1 MRKVRKRAK
10 KPKKKHIC
18 KRRAVEKCVRLETCP
33 IGDAGFAIL
42 ERMFD
47 SYAHCKQMF
56 LDRLSGIGSVLD
68 VQNFISLRNRIRTE
82 QNRISDHGKETG
94 NKTYCETYGFQ
105 GRFWVQALK
114 DASSTVKSMWKN
126 VGAECRAKL
135 RDNDAHR
142 DIEDNSDTDDG
153 DKDKDDEKKASINRV
168 VYIGDSRTEGL
179 RDVNSD
185 SKNTFIC
192 LSSMGYDWMM
202 STAFPQAESYASSGT
217 AFVILMG
224 VNDLYHQNSY
234 ISAINQKATEWKK
247 KGAVVYFASVGPVQ
261 NDPYTSN
268 SEIESFNRALKNGLS
283 SDVGY
288 IDLYGELNKSGY
300 QTVDGTHYTNAVSKN
315 ILSFIGKQVAL
326 GGSGN
331 SDPYATDGNKVWW
344 CRNNKEM
351 ALLEYKVSDWTKFSG
366 LDVSLRA
373 DTKIEAKL
381 SDEIKKYEEE
391 LEAAAKEY
399 GFEAY
404 VELFKALAEQRHYD
418 GKKDDIFDMSG
429 TSLNPNPDKTLSRA
443 DSIELAAELFSACI
457 TATTKIDKS
466 AIPPAPSDVDG
477 LRVILQAFEF
487 ESDGFVDY
495 CKGEYSEDK
504 ALEYAKTKSG
514 NKERTDANEI
524 QQKGKW
530 DFKDQ
535 KYPPKVLQFYHVL
548 GSSGGIGTYPA
559 NGMKIPHYLQTDYA
573 NVPYGSSNIAACGC
587 GPTSFAMVAS
597 YLTGTTITPADA
609 VAWCGNSYYVWGAGT
624 SWSYFEA
631 AAKHFGCGA
640 VRESYDANEVLKALS
655 EGHPVISSQSAGLF
669 TRGGHFIVLRGVE
682 NGNKVLVNDPND
694 SEAKNYINRSFDMA
708 SEVDITSDA
717 YFIFESTGPSTK

>member
-1 MRKVRKRAK
+1 M
-10 KPKKKHIC
+10 KKKH
-18 KRRAVEKCVRLETCP
+18 VL
-33 IGDAGFAIL
+33 IL
-42 ERMFD
+42 FTVL
-47 SYAHCKQMF
+47 A
-56 LDRLSGIGSVLD
+56 LSVTSVMKLIP
-68 VQNFISLRNRIRTE
+68 VSKVAASSIL
-82 QNRISDHGKETG
+82 GG
-94 NKTYCETYGFQ
+94 NKNESILDKLTPTPEPGKSDKNEKNDSNVL
-105 GRFWVQALK
+105 GEKNSL
-114 DASSTVKSMWKN
+114 STNMTDSLTDLMN
-126 VGAECRAKL
+126 NLLSRVGDEEYSLLTKVL
-135 RDNDAHR
+135 SQTDD
-142 DIEDNSDTDDG
+142 DLIEDDSDTDDG

-192 LSSMGYDWMM
+192 LSSMGYDWML

-234 ISAINQKATEWKK
+234 ISAINQKAAEWKK

-300 QTVDGTHYTNAVSKN
+300 QTVDGTHYTNTVSKN

-655 EGHPVISSQSAGLF
+655 EGHPVISSQHAGLF

>member
-1 MRKVRKRAK
+1 M
-10 KPKKKHIC
+10 KKKH
-18 KRRAVEKCVRLETCP
+18 VL
-33 IGDAGFAIL
+33 IL
-42 ERMFD
+42 FTVL
-47 SYAHCKQMF
+47 A
-56 LDRLSGIGSVLD
+56 LSVTSVMKL
-68 VQNFISLRNRIRTE
+68 VPVSKVAASSIL
-82 QNRISDHGKETG
+82 GG
-94 NKTYCETYGFQ
+94 NKNESILDKLTPTPEPGKSDKNE
-105 GRFWVQALK
+105 K
-114 DASSTVKSMWKN
+114 DDSNILGEKDSLSTNMTDSLTDLMN
-126 VGAECRAKL
+126 NLLSRVGDEEYSLLTKVL
-135 RDNDAHR
+135 SQTDD
-142 DIEDNSDTDDG
+142 DLIEDDSDTDDG

-192 LSSMGYDWMM
+192 LSSMGYDWML

-300 QTVDGTHYTNAVSKN
+300 QTVDGTHYTNTVSKN

-418 GKKDDIFDMSG
+418 GKKDDIFNMSG

-655 EGHPVISSQSAGLF
+655 EGHPVISSQHAGLF

>member
-1 MRKVRKRAK
+1 M
-10 KPKKKHIC
+10 KKKH
-18 KRRAVEKCVRLETCP
+18 VL
-33 IGDAGFAIL
+33 IL
-42 ERMFD
+42 FTVL
-47 SYAHCKQMF
+47 A
-56 LDRLSGIGSVLD
+56 LSVTSVMKLIP
-68 VQNFISLRNRIRTE
+68 VSKVAASSIL
-82 QNRISDHGKETG
+82 GG
-94 NKTYCETYGFQ
+94 NKNESILDKLTPTPEPGKSDKNE
-105 GRFWVQALK
+105 K
-114 DASSTVKSMWKN
+114 DDSNVLGEKDSLSTNMTDSLTDLMN
-126 VGAECRAKL
+126 NLLSRVGDEEYSLLTKVL
-135 RDNDAHR
+135 SQTDD
-142 DIEDNSDTDDG
+142 DLIEDNSDTDDG

-192 LSSMGYDWMM
+192 LSSMGYDWML

-300 QTVDGTHYTNAVSKN
+300 QTVDGTHYTNTVSKN

-418 GKKDDIFDMSG
+418 GKKDDIFNMSG

-655 EGHPVISSQSAGLF
+655 EGHPVISSQHAGLF

>member
-1 MRKVRKRAK
+1 M
-10 KPKKKHIC
+10 KKKH
-18 KRRAVEKCVRLETCP
+18 VL
-33 IGDAGFAIL
+33 IL
-42 ERMFD
+42 FTVL
-47 SYAHCKQMF
+47 A
-56 LDRLSGIGSVLD
+56 LSVTSVMKLIP
-68 VQNFISLRNRIRTE
+68 VSKVAASSIL
-82 QNRISDHGKETG
+82 GG
-94 NKTYCETYGFQ
+94 NKNESILDKLTPTPEPGKSDKNE
-105 GRFWVQALK
+105 K
-114 DASSTVKSMWKN
+114 DDSNVLGEKDSLSTNMTDSLTDLMN
-126 VGAECRAKL
+126 NLLSRVGDEEYSLLTKVL
-135 RDNDAHR
+135 SQTDD
-142 DIEDNSDTDDG
+142 DLIEDDSDTDDG

-234 ISAINQKATEWKK
+234 ISAINQKAAEWKK

-315 ILSFIGKQVAL
+315 IISFIGQQVAL

-366 LDVSLRA
+366 LDVNLRA

-418 GKKDDIFDMSG
+418 GKKDDIFNMSG

-655 EGHPVISSQSAGLF
+655 EGHPVISSQHAGLF

>member
-1 MRKVRKRAK
+1 M
-10 KPKKKHIC
+10 KKKH
-18 KRRAVEKCVRLETCP
+18 VL
-33 IGDAGFAIL
+33 IL
-42 ERMFD
+42 FTVL
-47 SYAHCKQMF
+47 A
-56 LDRLSGIGSVLD
+56 LSVTSVMKLIP
-68 VQNFISLRNRIRTE
+68 VS
-82 QNRISDHGKETG
+82 K
-94 NKTYCETYGFQ
+94 
-105 GRFWVQALK
+105 VA
-114 DASSTVKSMWKN
+114 ASSTLGGNKNESILDKLTPTPEPGKSDKN
-126 VGAECRAKL
+126 EKNDSNVLGEKDSLSTNMTDSLTDLMNNLLSRVGDEEYSLLTKVL
-135 RDNDAHR
+135 SQTDD
-142 DIEDNSDTDDG
+142 DLIEDDSDTDDG

-192 LSSMGYDWMM
+192 LSSMGYDWML

-234 ISAINQKATEWKK
+234 ISAINQKAAEWKK

-418 GKKDDIFDMSG
+418 GKKDDIFNMSG

-655 EGHPVISSQSAGLF
+655 EGHPVISSQHAGLF

-694 SEAKNYINRSFDMA
+694 SEAKNYIDRSFDMA

>member
-1 MRKVRKRAK
+1 M
-10 KPKKKHIC
+10 KKKH
-18 KRRAVEKCVRLETCP
+18 VL
-33 IGDAGFAIL
+33 IL
-42 ERMFD
+42 FTVL
-47 SYAHCKQMF
+47 A
-56 LDRLSGIGSVLD
+56 LSVTSVMKL
-68 VQNFISLRNRIRTE
+68 VPVSKVAASSIL
-82 QNRISDHGKETG
+82 GG
-94 NKTYCETYGFQ
+94 NKNESILDKLTPTPEPGKSDKNE
-105 GRFWVQALK
+105 K
-114 DASSTVKSMWKN
+114 DDSNVLGEKDSLSTNMTDSLTDLMN
-126 VGAECRAKL
+126 NLLSRVGDEEYSLLTKVL
-135 RDNDAHR
+135 SQTDD
-142 DIEDNSDTDDG
+142 DLIEDDSDTDDG
-153 DKDKDDEKKASINRV
+153 DKDDEKKASINRV

-192 LSSMGYDWMM
+192 LSSMGYDWML

-234 ISAINQKATEWKK
+234 ISAINQKAAEWKK

-315 ILSFIGKQVAL
+315 ILSFIGQQVAL

-418 GKKDDIFDMSG
+418 GKKDDIFNMSK
-429 TSLNPNPDKTLSRA
+429 TSLNPDSKKTLSRA
-443 DSIELAAELFSACI
+443 DSIKIAAELFADCI
-457 TATTKIDKS
+457 DAYSKMGEPHMPPQPTDTEALKS
-466 AIPPAPSDVDG
+466 
-477 LRVILQAFEF
+477 ILQAFEF

-495 CKGEYSEDK
+495 CKGKYTLEK
-504 ALEYAKTKSG
+504 AEEYAKKKSG
-514 NKERTDANEI
+514 NTKRTDEAEI
-524 QQKGKW
+524 QQKGPW

-535 KYPPKVLQFYHVL
+535 KYPDKVLQFYFVQVSQTGGGESFGFSL
-548 GSSGGIGTYPA
+548 PSEALSDKEFMNMYNEISKYVQGNYPYVFGGSSPETSFDCSGFVCWVINHCGNGWNVDRTSANGLLSYCAEVKKEDAKPGDLIFFQGTYNEPGA
-559 NGMKIPHYLQTDYA
+559 SHVGIVVGNNH
-573 NVPYGSSNIAACGC
+573 
-587 GPTSFAMVAS
+587 FA
-597 YLTGTTITPADA
+597 
-609 VAWCGNSYYVWGAGT
+609 
-624 SWSYFEA
+624 
-631 AAKHFGCGA
+631 HFGNPGKISDYTG
-640 VRESYDANEVLKALS
+640 SYWVEHFLAIGRLNQK
-655 EGHPVISSQSAGLF
+655 SA
-669 TRGGHFIVLRGVE
+669 T
-682 NGNKVLVNDPND
+682 
-694 SEAKNYINRSFDMA
+694 SAKK
-708 SEVDITSDA
+708 SD
-717 YFIFESTGPSTK
+717 

>member
-1 MRKVRKRAK
+1 M
-10 KPKKKHIC
+10 KKKHVLILFTVLALSVTSVM
-18 KRRAVEKCVRLETCP
+18 KLIPVSKVAASSI
-33 IGDAGFAIL
+33 IG
-42 ERMFD
+42 
-47 SYAHCKQMF
+47 
-56 LDRLSGIGSVLD
+56 
-68 VQNFISLRNRIRTE
+68 
-82 QNRISDHGKETG
+82 G
-94 NKTYCETYGFQ
+94 NKNESILDKLTPTPEPGKSDKNEKNDSNVL
-105 GRFWVQALK
+105 GEK
-114 DASSTVKSMWKN
+114 DSLSTNMTDSLTDLMN
-126 VGAECRAKL
+126 NLLSRVGDEEYSLLTKVL
-135 RDNDAHR
+135 SQTDD
-142 DIEDNSDTDDG
+142 DLIEDDSDTDDG

-192 LSSMGYDWMM
+192 LSSMGYDWML

-234 ISAINQKATEWKK
+234 ISAINQKAAEWKK

-418 GKKDDIFDMSG
+418 GKKDDIFNMSG

-655 EGHPVISSQSAGLF
+655 EGHPVISSQHAGLF

>member
-1 MRKVRKRAK
+1 M
-10 KPKKKHIC
+10 KKKH
-18 KRRAVEKCVRLETCP
+18 VL
-33 IGDAGFAIL
+33 IL
-42 ERMFD
+42 FTVL
-47 SYAHCKQMF
+47 A
-56 LDRLSGIGSVLD
+56 LSVTSVMKLIP
-68 VQNFISLRNRIRTE
+68 VSKVAASSIL
-82 QNRISDHGKETG
+82 GG
-94 NKTYCETYGFQ
+94 NKNESILDKLTPTPEPGKSDKNEKNDSNVL
-105 GRFWVQALK
+105 GEK
-114 DASSTVKSMWKN
+114 DSLSTNMTDSLTDLMN
-126 VGAECRAKL
+126 NLLSRVGDEEYSLLTKVL
-135 RDNDAHR
+135 SQTDD
-142 DIEDNSDTDDG
+142 DLIEDDSDTDDG

-192 LSSMGYDWMM
+192 LSSMGYDWML

-234 ISAINQKATEWKK
+234 ISAINQKAAEWKK

-288 IDLYGELNKSGY
+288 IDLYEELNKSGY

-655 EGHPVISSQSAGLF
+655 EGHPVISSQHAGLF

>member
-1 MRKVRKRAK
+1 M
-10 KPKKKHIC
+10 KKKH
-18 KRRAVEKCVRLETCP
+18 VL
-33 IGDAGFAIL
+33 IL
-42 ERMFD
+42 FTVL
-47 SYAHCKQMF
+47 A
-56 LDRLSGIGSVLD
+56 LSVTSVMKL
-68 VQNFISLRNRIRTE
+68 VPVS
-82 QNRISDHGKETG
+82 K
-94 NKTYCETYGFQ
+94 
-105 GRFWVQALK
+105 VA
-114 DASSTVKSMWKN
+114 ASSILGGNNESILDKLTPTPEPGKSDKN
-126 VGAECRAKL
+126 EKDDSNVLGEKDSLSTNMTDSLTDLMNNLLSRVGDEEYSLLTKVL
-135 RDNDAHR
+135 SQTDD
-142 DIEDNSDTDDG
+142 DLIEDDSDTDDG
-153 DKDKDDEKKASINRV
+153 DKDKEEKASISRV

-234 ISAINQKATEWKK
+234 ISAINQKAAEWKK

-315 ILSFIGKQVAL
+315 IISFIGQQVAL

-366 LDVSLRA
+366 LDVNLRA

-418 GKKDDIFDMSG
+418 GKKGDIFNMSK
-429 TSLNPNPDKTLSRA
+429 TSLNPDPKKTLSRA

-655 EGHPVISSQSAGLF
+655 EGHPVISSQHAGLF

>member
-1 MRKVRKRAK
+1 M
-10 KPKKKHIC
+10 KKKH
-18 KRRAVEKCVRLETCP
+18 VL
-33 IGDAGFAIL
+33 IL
-42 ERMFD
+42 FTVL
-47 SYAHCKQMF
+47 A
-56 LDRLSGIGSVLD
+56 LSVTSVMKLIP
-68 VQNFISLRNRIRTE
+68 VSKVAASSIL
-82 QNRISDHGKETG
+82 GG
-94 NKTYCETYGFQ
+94 NKNESILDKLTPTPEPGKSDKNE
-105 GRFWVQALK
+105 K
-114 DASSTVKSMWKN
+114 DDSNVLGEKDSLSTNMTDSLTDLMN
-126 VGAECRAKL
+126 NLLSRVGDEEYSLLTKVL
-135 RDNDAHR
+135 SQTDD
-142 DIEDNSDTDDG
+142 DLIEDDSDTDDG

-192 LSSMGYDWMM
+192 LSSMGYDWML

-300 QTVDGTHYTNAVSKN
+300 QTVDGTHYTNTVSKN

-418 GKKDDIFDMSG
+418 GKKDDIFNMSG

-559 NGMKIPHYLQTDYA
+559 NGMKIPRYLQTDYA

-655 EGHPVISSQSAGLF
+655 EGHPVISSQHAGLF

>member
-1 MRKVRKRAK
+1 M
-10 KPKKKHIC
+10 KKKH
-18 KRRAVEKCVRLETCP
+18 VL
-33 IGDAGFAIL
+33 IL
-42 ERMFD
+42 FTVL
-47 SYAHCKQMF
+47 A
-56 LDRLSGIGSVLD
+56 LSVTSVMKL
-68 VQNFISLRNRIRTE
+68 VPVS
-82 QNRISDHGKETG
+82 K
-94 NKTYCETYGFQ
+94 
-105 GRFWVQALK
+105 VA
-114 DASSTVKSMWKN
+114 ASSILGGNNESILDKLTPTPEPGKSDKN
-126 VGAECRAKL
+126 EKDDSNVLGEKDSLSTNMTDSLTDLMNNLLSRVGDEEYSLLTKVL
-135 RDNDAHR
+135 SQTDD
-142 DIEDNSDTDDG
+142 DLIEDDSDTDDG
-153 DKDKDDEKKASINRV
+153 DKDKEEKASISRV

-300 QTVDGTHYTNAVSKN
+300 QTVDGTHYTNTVSKN

-418 GKKDDIFDMSG
+418 GKKDDIFNMSG

-597 YLTGTTITPADA
+597 YLKGTTITPADA

-655 EGHPVISSQSAGLF
+655 EGHPVISSQHAGLF

>member
-1 MRKVRKRAK
+1 M
-10 KPKKKHIC
+10 KKKH
-18 KRRAVEKCVRLETCP
+18 VL
-33 IGDAGFAIL
+33 IL
-42 ERMFD
+42 FTVL
-47 SYAHCKQMF
+47 A
-56 LDRLSGIGSVLD
+56 LSVTSVMKLIP
-68 VQNFISLRNRIRTE
+68 VSKVAASSIL
-82 QNRISDHGKETG
+82 GG
-94 NKTYCETYGFQ
+94 NKNESILDKLTPTPEPGKSDKNE
-105 GRFWVQALK
+105 K
-114 DASSTVKSMWKN
+114 DDSNVLGEKDSLSTNMTDSLTDLMN
-126 VGAECRAKL
+126 NLLSRVGDEEYSLLTKVL
-135 RDNDAHR
+135 SQTDD
-142 DIEDNSDTDDG
+142 DLIEDDSDTDDG

-192 LSSMGYDWMM
+192 LSSMGYDWML

-234 ISAINQKATEWKK
+234 ISAINQKAAEWKK

-315 ILSFIGKQVAL
+315 ILSFIGQQVAL

-418 GKKDDIFDMSG
+418 GKKDDIFNMSK
-429 TSLNPNPDKTLSRA
+429 TSLNPDPKKTLSRA
-443 DSIELAAELFSACI
+443 DSIKIAAELFADCI
-457 TATTKIDKS
+457 DAYSKMGEPYMPPQPTDTEALKS
-466 AIPPAPSDVDG
+466 
-477 LRVILQAFEF
+477 ILQAFEF

-495 CKGEYSEDK
+495 CKGKYTLEK
-504 ALEYAKTKSG
+504 AKEYAKKKSG
-514 NKERTDANEI
+514 NTKRTDESEI
-524 QQKGKW
+524 QQKGPW

-535 KYPPKVLQFYHVL
+535 KYPDKVLQFYFVQVSQTGGGGSFGFSL
-548 GSSGGIGTYPA
+548 PSEALSDKEFMNMYNEISKYVQGNYPYVFGGSSPETSFDCSGFVCWVINHCGNGWNVDRTTANGLLSYCAEVKKEDAKPGDLIFFQGTYAEPGA
-559 NGMKIPHYLQTDYA
+559 SHVGIVVGNNH
-573 NVPYGSSNIAACGC
+573 
-587 GPTSFAMVAS
+587 FA
-597 YLTGTTITPADA
+597 
-609 VAWCGNSYYVWGAGT
+609 
-624 SWSYFEA
+624 
-631 AAKHFGCGA
+631 HFGNPGKISDYT
-640 VRESYDANEVLKALS
+640 ESYWVEHFLAIGRLNMKSATS
-655 EGHPVISSQSAGLF
+655 AKSS
-669 TRGGHFIVLRGVE
+669 
-682 NGNKVLVNDPND
+682 D
-694 SEAKNYINRSFDMA
+694 
-708 SEVDITSDA
+708 
-717 YFIFESTGPSTK
+717 

>member
-1 MRKVRKRAK
+1 M
-10 KPKKKHIC
+10 KKKH
-18 KRRAVEKCVRLETCP
+18 VL
-33 IGDAGFAIL
+33 IL
-42 ERMFD
+42 FTVL
-47 SYAHCKQMF
+47 A
-56 LDRLSGIGSVLD
+56 LSVTSVMKLIP
-68 VQNFISLRNRIRTE
+68 VSKVAASSIL
-82 QNRISDHGKETG
+82 GG
-94 NKTYCETYGFQ
+94 NKNESILDKLTPTPEPGKSDKNE
-105 GRFWVQALK
+105 K
-114 DASSTVKSMWKN
+114 DDSNVLGEKDSLSTNMTDSLTDLMN
-126 VGAECRAKL
+126 NLLSRVGDEEYSLLTKVL
-135 RDNDAHR
+135 SQTDD
-142 DIEDNSDTDDG
+142 DLIEDDSDTDEG
-153 DKDKDDEKKASINRV
+153 DKDDEKKASINRV

-192 LSSMGYDWMM
+192 LSSMGYDWML

-234 ISAINQKATEWKK
+234 ISAINQKAAEWKK

-300 QTVDGTHYTNAVSKN
+300 QTVDGTHYTNTVSKN

-418 GKKDDIFDMSG
+418 GKKDDIFNMSK
-429 TSLNPNPDKTLSRA
+429 TSLNPDPKKTLSRA
-443 DSIELAAELFSACI
+443 DSIKIAAELFSDCI
-457 TATTKIDKS
+457 DAYSKMGEPYMPPQPTDTEALKS
-466 AIPPAPSDVDG
+466 
-477 LRVILQAFEF
+477 ILQAFEF

-495 CKGEYSEDK
+495 CKGKYTLEK
-504 ALEYAKTKSG
+504 AKEYAKKKSG
-514 NKERTDANEI
+514 NTKRTDEAEI
-524 QQKGKW
+524 QQKGPW

-535 KYPPKVLQFYHVL
+535 KYPDKVLQFYFVQV
-548 GSSGGIGTYPA
+548 S
-559 NGMKIPHYLQTDYA
+559 
-573 NVPYGSSNIAACGC
+573 
-587 GPTSFAMVAS
+587 
-597 YLTGTTITPADA
+597 
-609 VAWCGNSYYVWGAGT
+609 
-624 SWSYFEA
+624 
-631 AAKHFGCGA
+631 
-640 VRESYDANEVLKALS
+640 
-655 EGHPVISSQSAGLF
+655 
-669 TRGGHFIVLRGVE
+669 
-682 NGNKVLVNDPND
+682 
-694 SEAKNYINRSFDMA
+694 
-708 SEVDITSDA
+708 
-717 YFIFESTGPSTK
+717 

>member
-1 MRKVRKRAK
+1 M
-10 KPKKKHIC
+10 KKKH
-18 KRRAVEKCVRLETCP
+18 VL
-33 IGDAGFAIL
+33 IL
-42 ERMFD
+42 FTVL
-47 SYAHCKQMF
+47 A
-56 LDRLSGIGSVLD
+56 LSVTSVMKLIP
-68 VQNFISLRNRIRTE
+68 VSKVAASSIL
-82 QNRISDHGKETG
+82 GG
-94 NKTYCETYGFQ
+94 NKNESILDKLTPTPEPGKSDKNE
-105 GRFWVQALK
+105 K
-114 DASSTVKSMWKN
+114 DDSNVLGEKDSLSTNMTDSLTDLMNNLLSRVGDEEYSMLTK
-126 VGAECRAKL
+126 VL
-135 RDNDAHR
+135 SQTDD
-142 DIEDNSDTDDG
+142 DLIEDDSDKDDG

-192 LSSMGYDWMM
+192 LSSMGYDWML

-234 ISAINQKATEWKK
+234 ISAINQKAAEWKK

-655 EGHPVISSQSAGLF
+655 EGHPVISSQHAGLF

>member
-1 MRKVRKRAK
+1 MKLIPVSKVA
-10 KPKKKHIC
+10 
-18 KRRAVEKCVRLETCP
+18 ASS
-33 IGDAGFAIL
+33 IL
-42 ERMFD
+42 
-47 SYAHCKQMF
+47 
-56 LDRLSGIGSVLD
+56 G
-68 VQNFISLRNRIRTE
+68 
-82 QNRISDHGKETG
+82 G
-94 NKTYCETYGFQ
+94 NKNESILDKLTPTPEPGKSDKNEKNDSNVL
-105 GRFWVQALK
+105 GEK
-114 DASSTVKSMWKN
+114 DSLSTNMTDSLTDLMN
-126 VGAECRAKL
+126 NLLSRVGDEEYSLLTKVL
-135 RDNDAHR
+135 SQTDD
-142 DIEDNSDTDDG
+142 DLIEDDSDTDDG

-192 LSSMGYDWMM
+192 LSSMGYDWML

-234 ISAINQKATEWKK
+234 ISAINQKAAEWKK

-655 EGHPVISSQSAGLF
+655 EGHPVISSQHAGLF

>member
-1 MRKVRKRAK
+1 M
-10 KPKKKHIC
+10 KKKH
-18 KRRAVEKCVRLETCP
+18 VL
-33 IGDAGFAIL
+33 IL
-42 ERMFD
+42 FTVL
-47 SYAHCKQMF
+47 A
-56 LDRLSGIGSVLD
+56 LSVTSVMKLIP
-68 VQNFISLRNRIRTE
+68 VSKVAASSIL
-82 QNRISDHGKETG
+82 GG
-94 NKTYCETYGFQ
+94 NKNESILDKLTPTPEPGKSDKNE
-105 GRFWVQALK
+105 K
-114 DASSTVKSMWKN
+114 DDSNVLGEKDSLSTNMTDSLTDLMN
-126 VGAECRAKL
+126 NLLSRVGDEEYSLLTKVL
-135 RDNDAHR
+135 SQTDD
-142 DIEDNSDTDDG
+142 DLIEDDSDKDDG
-153 DKDKDDEKKASINRV
+153 DKDDEKKASINRV

-192 LSSMGYDWMM
+192 LSSMGYDWML

-234 ISAINQKATEWKK
+234 ISAINQKAAEWKK

-631 AAKHFGCGA
+631 AAKHFGCGS

-655 EGHPVISSQSAGLF
+655 EGHPVISSQHAGLF

>member
-1 MRKVRKRAK
+1 M
-10 KPKKKHIC
+10 KKKH
-18 KRRAVEKCVRLETCP
+18 VL
-33 IGDAGFAIL
+33 IL
-42 ERMFD
+42 FTVL
-47 SYAHCKQMF
+47 A
-56 LDRLSGIGSVLD
+56 LSVTSVMKL
-68 VQNFISLRNRIRTE
+68 VPVSKVAASSSL
-82 QNRISDHGKETG
+82 GG
-94 NKTYCETYGFQ
+94 NKNESILDKLTPTPEPGKSDKNE
-105 GRFWVQALK
+105 K
-114 DASSTVKSMWKN
+114 DDSNVLGEKDSLSTNMTDSLTDLMN
-126 VGAECRAKL
+126 NLLSRVGDEEYSLLTKVL
-135 RDNDAHR
+135 SQTDD
-142 DIEDNSDTDDG
+142 DLIEDDSDTDDG

-192 LSSMGYDWMM
+192 LSSMGYDWML

-234 ISAINQKATEWKK
+234 ISAINQKAAEWKK

-315 ILSFIGKQVAL
+315 ILSFIGQQVAL

-381 SDEIKKYEEE
+381 SDEIKKYEKE

-418 GKKDDIFDMSG
+418 GKKDDIFNMSK
-429 TSLNPNPDKTLSRA
+429 TSLNPDPKKTLSRA
-443 DSIELAAELFSACI
+443 DSIKIAAELFADCI
-457 TATTKIDKS
+457 DAYSKMGEPYMPPQPTDTEALKS
-466 AIPPAPSDVDG
+466 
-477 LRVILQAFEF
+477 ILQAFEF

-495 CKGEYSEDK
+495 CKGKYTLEK
-504 ALEYAKTKSG
+504 AEEYAKKKSG
-514 NKERTDANEI
+514 NTKRTDEAEI
-524 QQKGKW
+524 QQKGPW

-535 KYPPKVLQFYHVL
+535 KYPDKVLQFYFVQVSQTGGGGSFGFSL
-548 GSSGGIGTYPA
+548 PSEALSDKEFMNMYNEISKYVQGNYPYVFGGSSPETSFDCSGFVCWVINHCGNGWNVDRTTANGLLSYCAEVKKEDAKPGDLIFFQGTYAEPGA
-559 NGMKIPHYLQTDYA
+559 SHVGIVVGNNH
-573 NVPYGSSNIAACGC
+573 
-587 GPTSFAMVAS
+587 FA
-597 YLTGTTITPADA
+597 
-609 VAWCGNSYYVWGAGT
+609 
-624 SWSYFEA
+624 
-631 AAKHFGCGA
+631 HFGNPGKISDYT
-640 VRESYDANEVLKALS
+640 ESYWVEHFLAIGRLNMKSATS
-655 EGHPVISSQSAGLF
+655 AKSS
-669 TRGGHFIVLRGVE
+669 
-682 NGNKVLVNDPND
+682 D
-694 SEAKNYINRSFDMA
+694 
-708 SEVDITSDA
+708 
-717 YFIFESTGPSTK
+717 

>member
-1 MRKVRKRAK
+1 M
-10 KPKKKHIC
+10 KKKH
-18 KRRAVEKCVRLETCP
+18 VL
-33 IGDAGFAIL
+33 IL
-42 ERMFD
+42 FTVL
-47 SYAHCKQMF
+47 A
-56 LDRLSGIGSVLD
+56 LSVTSVMKLIP
-68 VQNFISLRNRIRTE
+68 VSKVAASSIL
-82 QNRISDHGKETG
+82 GG
-94 NKTYCETYGFQ
+94 NKNESILDKLTPTPEPGKSDKNE
-105 GRFWVQALK
+105 K
-114 DASSTVKSMWKN
+114 DDSNVLGEKDSLSTNMTDSLTDLMN
-126 VGAECRAKL
+126 NLLSRVGDEEYSLLTKVL
-135 RDNDAHR
+135 SQTDD
-142 DIEDNSDTDDG
+142 DLIEDDSDTDDG

-192 LSSMGYDWMM
+192 LSSMGYDWML

-300 QTVDGTHYTNAVSKN
+300 QTVDGTHYTNTVSKN
-315 ILSFIGKQVAL
+315 ILSFIGKQIAL

-418 GKKDDIFDMSG
+418 GKKDDIFNMSG

-631 AAKHFGCGA
+631 AAKHFGCGS

-655 EGHPVISSQSAGLF
+655 EGHPVISSQHVGLF

>member
-1 MRKVRKRAK
+1 M
-10 KPKKKHIC
+10 KKKH
-18 KRRAVEKCVRLETCP
+18 VL
-33 IGDAGFAIL
+33 IL
-42 ERMFD
+42 FTVL
-47 SYAHCKQMF
+47 A
-56 LDRLSGIGSVLD
+56 LSVTSVMKL
-68 VQNFISLRNRIRTE
+68 VPVSKVAASSIL
-82 QNRISDHGKETG
+82 GG
-94 NKTYCETYGFQ
+94 NKNESILDKLTPTPEPGKSDKNE
-105 GRFWVQALK
+105 K
-114 DASSTVKSMWKN
+114 DDSNVLGEKDSLSTNMTDSLTDLMN
-126 VGAECRAKL
+126 NLLSRVGDEEYSLLTKVL
-135 RDNDAHR
+135 SQTDD
-142 DIEDNSDTDDG
+142 DLIEDDSDTDDG

-418 GKKDDIFDMSG
+418 GKKDDIFNMSK
-429 TSLNPNPDKTLSRA
+429 TSLNPDPKKTLSRA

-655 EGHPVISSQSAGLF
+655 EGHPVISSQHAGLF

>member
-1 MRKVRKRAK
+1 M
-10 KPKKKHIC
+10 KKKH
-18 KRRAVEKCVRLETCP
+18 VL
-33 IGDAGFAIL
+33 IL
-42 ERMFD
+42 FTVL
-47 SYAHCKQMF
+47 A
-56 LDRLSGIGSVLD
+56 LSVTSVMKLIP
-68 VQNFISLRNRIRTE
+68 VSKVAASSIL
-82 QNRISDHGKETG
+82 GG
-94 NKTYCETYGFQ
+94 NKNESILDKLTPTPEPGKSDKNE
-105 GRFWVQALK
+105 K
-114 DASSTVKSMWKN
+114 DDSNVLGEKDSLSTNMTDSLTDLMN
-126 VGAECRAKL
+126 NLLSRVGDEEYSLLTKVL
-135 RDNDAHR
+135 SQTDD
-142 DIEDNSDTDDG
+142 DLIEDDSDTDDG

-192 LSSMGYDWMM
+192 LSSMGYDWML

-234 ISAINQKATEWKK
+234 ISAINQKAAEWKK

-315 ILSFIGKQVAL
+315 ILSFIGQQVAL

-381 SDEIKKYEEE
+381 SDEIKKYEKE

-418 GKKDDIFDMSG
+418 GKKDDIFNMSK
-429 TSLNPNPDKTLSRA
+429 TSLNPDPKKTLSRA

-631 AAKHFGCGA
+631 AAKHFGCGS

-655 EGHPVISSQSAGLF
+655 EGHPVISSQHAGLF

>member
-1 MRKVRKRAK
+1 M
-10 KPKKKHIC
+10 KKKH
-18 KRRAVEKCVRLETCP
+18 VL
-33 IGDAGFAIL
+33 IL
-42 ERMFD
+42 FTVL
-47 SYAHCKQMF
+47 A
-56 LDRLSGIGSVLD
+56 LSVTSVMKLIP
-68 VQNFISLRNRIRTE
+68 VSKVAASSIL
-82 QNRISDHGKETG
+82 GG
-94 NKTYCETYGFQ
+94 NKNESILDKLTPTPEPGKSDKNE
-105 GRFWVQALK
+105 K
-114 DASSTVKSMWKN
+114 DDSNVLGEKDSLSTNMTDSLTDLMN
-126 VGAECRAKL
+126 NLLSRVGDEEYSLLTKVL
-135 RDNDAHR
+135 SQTDD
-142 DIEDNSDTDDG
+142 DLIEDDSDTDDG

-192 LSSMGYDWMM
+192 LSSMGYDWML

-300 QTVDGTHYTNAVSKN
+300 QTVDGTHYTNTVFKN

-418 GKKDDIFDMSG
+418 GKKDDIFNMSG

-655 EGHPVISSQSAGLF
+655 EGHPVISSQHAGLF

>member
-1 MRKVRKRAK
+1 M
-10 KPKKKHIC
+10 KKKH
-18 KRRAVEKCVRLETCP
+18 VL
-33 IGDAGFAIL
+33 IL
-42 ERMFD
+42 FTVL
-47 SYAHCKQMF
+47 A
-56 LDRLSGIGSVLD
+56 LSVTSVMKL
-68 VQNFISLRNRIRTE
+68 VPVSKVAASSIL
-82 QNRISDHGKETG
+82 GG
-94 NKTYCETYGFQ
+94 NKNESILDKLTPTPEPGKSDKNE
-105 GRFWVQALK
+105 K
-114 DASSTVKSMWKN
+114 DDSNVLGEKDSLSTNMTDSLTDLMN
-126 VGAECRAKL
+126 NLLSRVGDEEYSLLTKVL
-135 RDNDAHR
+135 SQTDD
-142 DIEDNSDTDDG
+142 DLIEDNSDTDDG

-234 ISAINQKATEWKK
+234 ISAINQKAAEWKK

-300 QTVDGTHYTNAVSKN
+300 QTVDGTHYTNTVSKN

-655 EGHPVISSQSAGLF
+655 EGHPVISSQHAGLF

>member
-1 MRKVRKRAK
+1 M
-10 KPKKKHIC
+10 KKKH
-18 KRRAVEKCVRLETCP
+18 VL
-33 IGDAGFAIL
+33 IL
-42 ERMFD
+42 FTVL
-47 SYAHCKQMF
+47 A
-56 LDRLSGIGSVLD
+56 LSVTSVMKLIP
-68 VQNFISLRNRIRTE
+68 VSKVAASSIL
-82 QNRISDHGKETG
+82 GG
-94 NKTYCETYGFQ
+94 NKNESILDKLTPTPEPGKSDKNE
-105 GRFWVQALK
+105 K
-114 DASSTVKSMWKN
+114 DDSNVLGEKDSLSTNMTDSLTDLMN
-126 VGAECRAKL
+126 NLLSRVGDEEYSLLTKVL
-135 RDNDAHR
+135 SQTDD
-142 DIEDNSDTDDG
+142 DLIEDDSDTDDG

-192 LSSMGYDWMM
+192 LSSMGYDWML

-300 QTVDGTHYTNAVSKN
+300 QTVDGTHYTNTVSKN

-418 GKKDDIFDMSG
+418 GKKDDIFNMSG

-548 GSSGGIGTYPA
+548 GSSGGTGTYPA

-655 EGHPVISSQSAGLF
+655 EGHPVISSQHAGLF

>member
-1 MRKVRKRAK
+1 M
-10 KPKKKHIC
+10 KKKHVLILFTVLALSVTSVM
-18 KRRAVEKCVRLETCP
+18 KLIPVSKVAASSILGGNKNESILDKLTPTPEPGKSDKNEKDDSNVLGEKNSLSTNMTDSLTDLMNNLLSR
-33 IGDAGFAIL
+33 IGDEEYSL
-42 ERMFD
+42 LT
-47 SYAHCKQMF
+47 KV
-56 LDRLSGIGSVLD
+56 LSQTDDDL
-68 VQNFISLRNRIRTE
+68 
-82 QNRISDHGKETG
+82 
-94 NKTYCETYGFQ
+94 
-105 GRFWVQALK
+105 
-114 DASSTVKSMWKN
+114 
-126 VGAECRAKL
+126 
-135 RDNDAHR
+135 
-142 DIEDNSDTDDG
+142 IEDDSDTDDG

-192 LSSMGYDWMM
+192 LSSMGYDWML

-300 QTVDGTHYTNAVSKN
+300 QTVDGTHYTNTVSKN

-418 GKKDDIFDMSG
+418 GKKDDIFNMSG

-655 EGHPVISSQSAGLF
+655 EGHPVISSQHAGLF

>member
-1 MRKVRKRAK
+1 M
-10 KPKKKHIC
+10 KKKH
-18 KRRAVEKCVRLETCP
+18 VL
-33 IGDAGFAIL
+33 IL
-42 ERMFD
+42 FTVL
-47 SYAHCKQMF
+47 A
-56 LDRLSGIGSVLD
+56 LSVTSVMKL
-68 VQNFISLRNRIRTE
+68 VPVSKVAASSIL
-82 QNRISDHGKETG
+82 GG
-94 NKTYCETYGFQ
+94 NKNESILDKLTPTPEPGKSDKNE
-105 GRFWVQALK
+105 K
-114 DASSTVKSMWKN
+114 DDSNVLGEKDSLSTNMTDSLTDLMN
-126 VGAECRAKL
+126 NLLSRVGDEEYSLLTKVL
-135 RDNDAHR
+135 SQTDD
-142 DIEDNSDTDDG
+142 DLIEDDSDTADG
-153 DKDKDDEKKASINRV
+153 DKDKDKDDEKKASINRV

-192 LSSMGYDWMM
+192 LSSMGYDWML

-234 ISAINQKATEWKK
+234 ISVINQKAAEWKK

-315 ILSFIGKQVAL
+315 ILSFIGQQVAL

-381 SDEIKKYEEE
+381 SDEIKKYEKE

-418 GKKDDIFDMSG
+418 GKKDDIFNMSG

-655 EGHPVISSQSAGLF
+655 EGHPVISSQHAGLF

>member
-1 MRKVRKRAK
+1 M
-10 KPKKKHIC
+10 KKKH
-18 KRRAVEKCVRLETCP
+18 VL
-33 IGDAGFAIL
+33 IL
-42 ERMFD
+42 FTVL
-47 SYAHCKQMF
+47 A
-56 LDRLSGIGSVLD
+56 LSVTSVMKL
-68 VQNFISLRNRIRTE
+68 VPVS
-82 QNRISDHGKETG
+82 K
-94 NKTYCETYGFQ
+94 
-105 GRFWVQALK
+105 VA
-114 DASSTVKSMWKN
+114 ASSILGGNNESILDKLTPTPEPGKSDKN
-126 VGAECRAKL
+126 EKDDSNVLGEKDSLSTNMTDSLTDLMNNLLSRVGDEEYSLLTKVL
-135 RDNDAHR
+135 SQTDD
-142 DIEDNSDTDDG
+142 DLIEDDSDTDDG
-153 DKDKDDEKKASINRV
+153 DKDKEEKASISRV

-234 ISAINQKATEWKK
+234 ISAINQKAAEWKK

-418 GKKDDIFDMSG
+418 GKKDDIFNMSG

>member
-1 MRKVRKRAK
+1 M
-10 KPKKKHIC
+10 KKKH
-18 KRRAVEKCVRLETCP
+18 VL
-33 IGDAGFAIL
+33 IL
-42 ERMFD
+42 FTVL
-47 SYAHCKQMF
+47 A
-56 LDRLSGIGSVLD
+56 LSVTSVMKLIP
-68 VQNFISLRNRIRTE
+68 VSKVAASSIL
-82 QNRISDHGKETG
+82 GG
-94 NKTYCETYGFQ
+94 NKNESILDKLTPTPEPGKSDKNEKNDSNVL
-105 GRFWVQALK
+105 GEK
-114 DASSTVKSMWKN
+114 DSLSTNMTDSLTDLMN
-126 VGAECRAKL
+126 NLLSRVGDEEYSLLTKVL
-135 RDNDAHR
+135 SQTDD
-142 DIEDNSDTDDG
+142 DLIEDDSDTDDG
-153 DKDKDDEKKASINRV
+153 DKDKDEEKKASINRV

-192 LSSMGYDWMM
+192 LSSMGYDWML

-234 ISAINQKATEWKK
+234 ISAINQKAAEWKK

-315 ILSFIGKQVAL
+315 ILSFIGQQVAL

-381 SDEIKKYEEE
+381 SDEIKKYEKE

-418 GKKDDIFDMSG
+418 GKKDDIFNMSG

-655 EGHPVISSQSAGLF
+655 EGHPVISSQHAGLF

>member
-1 MRKVRKRAK
+1 M
-10 KPKKKHIC
+10 KKKH
-18 KRRAVEKCVRLETCP
+18 VL
-33 IGDAGFAIL
+33 IL
-42 ERMFD
+42 FTVL
-47 SYAHCKQMF
+47 A
-56 LDRLSGIGSVLD
+56 LSVTSVMKLIP
-68 VQNFISLRNRIRTE
+68 VSKVAASSIL
-82 QNRISDHGKETG
+82 GG
-94 NKTYCETYGFQ
+94 NKNESILDKLTPTPEPGKSDKNE
-105 GRFWVQALK
+105 K
-114 DASSTVKSMWKN
+114 DDSNVLGEKDSLSTNMTDSLTDLMN
-126 VGAECRAKL
+126 NLLSRVGDEEYSLLTKVL
-135 RDNDAHR
+135 SQTDD
-142 DIEDNSDTDDG
+142 DLIEDDSDTDDG

-418 GKKDDIFDMSG
+418 GKKDDIFNMSK
-429 TSLNPNPDKTLSRA
+429 TSLNPDPKKTLSRA
-443 DSIELAAELFSACI
+443 DSIKIAAELFADCI
-457 TATTKIDKS
+457 DAYSKMGEPYMPPQPTDTEALKS
-466 AIPPAPSDVDG
+466 
-477 LRVILQAFEF
+477 ILQAFEF

-495 CKGEYSEDK
+495 CKGKYTLEK
-504 ALEYAKTKSG
+504 AEEYAKKKSG
-514 NKERTDANEI
+514 NTNRTDEAEI
-524 QQKGKW
+524 QQKGPW

-535 KYPPKVLQFYHVL
+535 KYPDKVLQFYFVQVSQTGGGGSFGFSL
-548 GSSGGIGTYPA
+548 PSEALSDKEFMNMYNEISKYVQGNYPYVFGGSSPETSFDCSGFVCWVINHCGNGWNVDRTTANGLLSYCAEVKKEDAKPGDLIFFQGTYAEPGA
-559 NGMKIPHYLQTDYA
+559 SHVGIVVGNNH
-573 NVPYGSSNIAACGC
+573 
-587 GPTSFAMVAS
+587 FA
-597 YLTGTTITPADA
+597 
-609 VAWCGNSYYVWGAGT
+609 
-624 SWSYFEA
+624 
-631 AAKHFGCGA
+631 HFGNPGKISDYT
-640 VRESYDANEVLKALS
+640 ESYWVEHFLAIGRLNMKSATS
-655 EGHPVISSQSAGLF
+655 AKSS
-669 TRGGHFIVLRGVE
+669 
-682 NGNKVLVNDPND
+682 D
-694 SEAKNYINRSFDMA
+694 
-708 SEVDITSDA
+708 
-717 YFIFESTGPSTK
+717 

>member
-1 MRKVRKRAK
+1 M
-10 KPKKKHIC
+10 KKKH
-18 KRRAVEKCVRLETCP
+18 VL
-33 IGDAGFAIL
+33 IL
-42 ERMFD
+42 FTVL
-47 SYAHCKQMF
+47 A
-56 LDRLSGIGSVLD
+56 LSVTSVMKLIP
-68 VQNFISLRNRIRTE
+68 VSKVAASSIL
-82 QNRISDHGKETG
+82 GG
-94 NKTYCETYGFQ
+94 NKNESILDKLTPTPEPGKSDKNE
-105 GRFWVQALK
+105 K
-114 DASSTVKSMWKN
+114 DDSNVLGEKNSLSMN
-126 VGAECRAKL
+126 MTDSLTDLMNNLLSRVGDEEYSLLTKVL
-135 RDNDAHR
+135 SQTDD
-142 DIEDNSDTDDG
+142 DLIEDDSDTDDG

-192 LSSMGYDWMM
+192 LSSMGYDWML

-300 QTVDGTHYTNAVSKN
+300 QTVDGTHYTNTVSKN

-418 GKKDDIFDMSG
+418 GKKDDIFNMSG

-655 EGHPVISSQSAGLF
+655 EGHPVISSQHAGLF

>member
-1 MRKVRKRAK
+1 M
-10 KPKKKHIC
+10 KKKH
-18 KRRAVEKCVRLETCP
+18 VL
-33 IGDAGFAIL
+33 IL
-42 ERMFD
+42 FTVL
-47 SYAHCKQMF
+47 A
-56 LDRLSGIGSVLD
+56 LSVTSVMKLIP
-68 VQNFISLRNRIRTE
+68 VSKVAASSIL
-82 QNRISDHGKETG
+82 GG
-94 NKTYCETYGFQ
+94 NKNESILDKLTPTPEPGKSDKNE
-105 GRFWVQALK
+105 K
-114 DASSTVKSMWKN
+114 DDSNVLGEKNSLSTNMTDSLTDLMN
-126 VGAECRAKL
+126 NLLSRVGDEEYSLLTKVL
-135 RDNDAHR
+135 SQTDD
-142 DIEDNSDTDDG
+142 DLIEDDSDTDDG

-192 LSSMGYDWMM
+192 LSSMGYDWML

-234 ISAINQKATEWKK
+234 ISAINQKAAEWKK

-300 QTVDGTHYTNAVSKN
+300 QTVDGTHYTNTVSKN

-366 LDVSLRA
+366 LNVSLRA

-418 GKKDDIFDMSG
+418 GKKDDIFNMSK
-429 TSLNPNPDKTLSRA
+429 TSLNPDPKKTLSRA

-655 EGHPVISSQSAGLF
+655 EGHPVISSQHAGLF

>member
-1 MRKVRKRAK
+1 M
-10 KPKKKHIC
+10 KKKH
-18 KRRAVEKCVRLETCP
+18 VL
-33 IGDAGFAIL
+33 IL
-42 ERMFD
+42 FTVL
-47 SYAHCKQMF
+47 A
-56 LDRLSGIGSVLD
+56 LSVTSVMKLIP
-68 VQNFISLRNRIRTE
+68 VSKVAASSIL
-82 QNRISDHGKETG
+82 GG
-94 NKTYCETYGFQ
+94 NKNESILDKLTPTPEPGKSDKNE
-105 GRFWVQALK
+105 K
-114 DASSTVKSMWKN
+114 DDSNVLGEKNSLSTNMTDSLTDLMN
-126 VGAECRAKL
+126 NLLSRVGDEEYSLLTKVL
-135 RDNDAHR
+135 SQTDD
-142 DIEDNSDTDDG
+142 DLIEDDSDTDDG

-192 LSSMGYDWMM
+192 LSSMGYDWML

-418 GKKDDIFDMSG
+418 GKKDDIFNMSG

-655 EGHPVISSQSAGLF
+655 EGHPVISSQHAGLF

>member
-1 MRKVRKRAK
+1 M
-10 KPKKKHIC
+10 KKKH
-18 KRRAVEKCVRLETCP
+18 VL
-33 IGDAGFAIL
+33 IL
-42 ERMFD
+42 FTVL
-47 SYAHCKQMF
+47 A
-56 LDRLSGIGSVLD
+56 LSVTSVMKL
-68 VQNFISLRNRIRTE
+68 VPVSKVAASSIL
-82 QNRISDHGKETG
+82 GG
-94 NKTYCETYGFQ
+94 NKNESILDKLTSTPEPGKSDKNE
-105 GRFWVQALK
+105 K
-114 DASSTVKSMWKN
+114 DDSNVLGEKDSLSTNMTDSLTDLMN
-126 VGAECRAKL
+126 NLLSRVGDEEYSLLTKVL
-135 RDNDAHR
+135 SQTDD
-142 DIEDNSDTDDG
+142 DLIEDDSDTDDG

-418 GKKDDIFDMSG
+418 GKKDDIFNMSG

-655 EGHPVISSQSAGLF
+655 EGHPVISSQHAGLF

>member
-1 MRKVRKRAK
+1 M
-10 KPKKKHIC
+10 KKKH
-18 KRRAVEKCVRLETCP
+18 VL
-33 IGDAGFAIL
+33 IL
-42 ERMFD
+42 FTVL
-47 SYAHCKQMF
+47 A
-56 LDRLSGIGSVLD
+56 LSVTSVMKL
-68 VQNFISLRNRIRTE
+68 VPVS
-82 QNRISDHGKETG
+82 K
-94 NKTYCETYGFQ
+94 
-105 GRFWVQALK
+105 VA
-114 DASSTVKSMWKN
+114 ASSILGGNNESILDKLTPTPEPGKSDKN
-126 VGAECRAKL
+126 EKDDSNVLGEKDSLSTNMTDSLTDLMNNLLSRVGDEEYSLLTKVL
-135 RDNDAHR
+135 SQTDD
-142 DIEDNSDTDDG
+142 DLIEDDSDTDDG
-153 DKDKDDEKKASINRV
+153 DKDDEKKTSINRV

-234 ISAINQKATEWKK
+234 ISAINQKAAEWKK

-315 ILSFIGKQVAL
+315 IISFIGQQVAL

-366 LDVSLRA
+366 LDVNLRA

-418 GKKDDIFDMSG
+418 GKKGDIFNMSK
-429 TSLNPNPDKTLSRA
+429 TSLNPDPKKTLSRA
-443 DSIELAAELFSACI
+443 DSIKIAAELFADCI
-457 TATTKIDKS
+457 DAYSKMGEPYMPPQPTDTEALKS
-466 AIPPAPSDVDG
+466 
-477 LRVILQAFEF
+477 ILQAFEF

-495 CKGEYSEDK
+495 CEGKYTLEK
-504 ALEYAKTKSG
+504 AEEYAKKKSG
-514 NKERTDANEI
+514 NTKRTDEAEI
-524 QQKGKW
+524 QQKGPW

-535 KYPPKVLQFYHVL
+535 KYPDKVLQFYFVQVSQTGGGGSFGFSL
-548 GSSGGIGTYPA
+548 PSEALSDKEFMNMYNEISKYVQGNYPYVFGGSSPETSFDCSGFVCWVINHCGNGWNVDRTTANGLLSYCAEVKKEDAKPGDLIFFQGTYAEPGA
-559 NGMKIPHYLQTDYA
+559 SHVGIVVGNNH
-573 NVPYGSSNIAACGC
+573 
-587 GPTSFAMVAS
+587 FA
-597 YLTGTTITPADA
+597 
-609 VAWCGNSYYVWGAGT
+609 
-624 SWSYFEA
+624 
-631 AAKHFGCGA
+631 HFGNPGKISDYT
-640 VRESYDANEVLKALS
+640 ESYWVEHFLAIGRLNMKSATS
-655 EGHPVISSQSAGLF
+655 AKSS
-669 TRGGHFIVLRGVE
+669 
-682 NGNKVLVNDPND
+682 D
-694 SEAKNYINRSFDMA
+694 
-708 SEVDITSDA
+708 
-717 YFIFESTGPSTK
+717 

>member
-1 MRKVRKRAK
+1 M
-10 KPKKKHIC
+10 KKKH
-18 KRRAVEKCVRLETCP
+18 VL
-33 IGDAGFAIL
+33 IL
-42 ERMFD
+42 FTVL
-47 SYAHCKQMF
+47 A
-56 LDRLSGIGSVLD
+56 LSVTSVMKLIP
-68 VQNFISLRNRIRTE
+68 VSKVAASSIL
-82 QNRISDHGKETG
+82 GG
-94 NKTYCETYGFQ
+94 NKNESILDKLTPTPEPGKSDKNEKNDSNVL
-105 GRFWVQALK
+105 GEK
-114 DASSTVKSMWKN
+114 DSLSTNMTDSLTDLMN
-126 VGAECRAKL
+126 NLLSRVGDEEYSLLTKVL
-135 RDNDAHR
+135 SQTDD
-142 DIEDNSDTDDG
+142 DLIEDDSDTDDG

-192 LSSMGYDWMM
+192 LSSMGYDWML

-234 ISAINQKATEWKK
+234 ISAINQKAAEWKK

-381 SDEIKKYEEE
+381 SDEIKKYEKE

-418 GKKDDIFDMSG
+418 GKKDDIFNMSG
-429 TSLNPNPDKTLSRA
+429 TSLNPNPDKTLSRT

-655 EGHPVISSQSAGLF
+655 EGHPVISSQHAGLF

>member
-1 MRKVRKRAK
+1 M
-10 KPKKKHIC
+10 KKKH
-18 KRRAVEKCVRLETCP
+18 VL
-33 IGDAGFAIL
+33 IL
-42 ERMFD
+42 FTVL
-47 SYAHCKQMF
+47 A
-56 LDRLSGIGSVLD
+56 LSVTSVMKL
-68 VQNFISLRNRIRTE
+68 VPVSKVAASSIL
-82 QNRISDHGKETG
+82 GG
-94 NKTYCETYGFQ
+94 NKNESILDKLTPTPEPGKSDKNE
-105 GRFWVQALK
+105 K
-114 DASSTVKSMWKN
+114 DDSNVLGEKDSLSTNMTDSLTDLMN
-126 VGAECRAKL
+126 NLLSRVGDEEYSLLTKVL
-135 RDNDAHR
+135 SQTDD
-142 DIEDNSDTDDG
+142 DLIEDDSDTDDG

-192 LSSMGYDWMM
+192 LSSMGYDWML

-234 ISAINQKATEWKK
+234 ISAINQKAAEWKK

-283 SDVGY
+283 SDVGC

-315 ILSFIGKQVAL
+315 ILSFIGQQVAL

-381 SDEIKKYEEE
+381 SDEIKKYEKE

-418 GKKDDIFDMSG
+418 GKKDDIFNMSG

-655 EGHPVISSQSAGLF
+655 EGHPVISSQHAGLF

>member
-1 MRKVRKRAK
+1 M
-10 KPKKKHIC
+10 KKKH
-18 KRRAVEKCVRLETCP
+18 VL
-33 IGDAGFAIL
+33 IL
-42 ERMFD
+42 FTVL
-47 SYAHCKQMF
+47 A
-56 LDRLSGIGSVLD
+56 LSVTSVMKL
-68 VQNFISLRNRIRTE
+68 VPVSKVAASSIL
-82 QNRISDHGKETG
+82 GG
-94 NKTYCETYGFQ
+94 NKNESILDKLTPTPEPGKSDKNE
-105 GRFWVQALK
+105 K
-114 DASSTVKSMWKN
+114 DDSNVLGEKDSLSTNMTDSLTDLMN
-126 VGAECRAKL
+126 NLLSRVGDEEYSLLTKVL
-135 RDNDAHR
+135 SQTDD
-142 DIEDNSDTDDG
+142 DLIEDDSDTDDG

-192 LSSMGYDWMM
+192 LSSMGYDWML

-234 ISAINQKATEWKK
+234 ISAINQKSAEWKK

-300 QTVDGTHYTNAVSKN
+300 QTVDGTHYTNTVSKN

-655 EGHPVISSQSAGLF
+655 EGHPVISSQHAGLF

>member
-1 MRKVRKRAK
+1 M
-10 KPKKKHIC
+10 KKKH
-18 KRRAVEKCVRLETCP
+18 VL
-33 IGDAGFAIL
+33 IL
-42 ERMFD
+42 FTVL
-47 SYAHCKQMF
+47 A
-56 LDRLSGIGSVLD
+56 LSVTSVMKLIP
-68 VQNFISLRNRIRTE
+68 VSKVAASSIL
-82 QNRISDHGKETG
+82 GG
-94 NKTYCETYGFQ
+94 NKNESILDKLTPTPEPGKSDKNE
-105 GRFWVQALK
+105 K
-114 DASSTVKSMWKN
+114 DDSNVLGEKNSLSTNMTDSLTDLMN
-126 VGAECRAKL
+126 NLLSRVGDEEYSLLTKVL
-135 RDNDAHR
+135 SQTDD
-142 DIEDNSDTDDG
+142 DLIEDDSDTDDG

-192 LSSMGYDWMM
+192 LSSMGYDWML

-300 QTVDGTHYTNAVSKN
+300 QTVDGTHYTNTVSKN

-418 GKKDDIFDMSG
+418 GKKDDIFNMSG

-457 TATTKIDKS
+457 TATKKIDKS

-655 EGHPVISSQSAGLF
+655 EGHPVISSQHAGLF

>member
-1 MRKVRKRAK
+1 M
-10 KPKKKHIC
+10 KKKH
-18 KRRAVEKCVRLETCP
+18 VL
-33 IGDAGFAIL
+33 IL
-42 ERMFD
+42 FTVL
-47 SYAHCKQMF
+47 A
-56 LDRLSGIGSVLD
+56 LSVTSVMKLIP
-68 VQNFISLRNRIRTE
+68 VSKVAASSIL
-82 QNRISDHGKETG
+82 GG
-94 NKTYCETYGFQ
+94 NKNESILDKLTPTPEPGKSDKND
-105 GRFWVQALK
+105 K
-114 DASSTVKSMWKN
+114 DDSNVLGEKDSLSTNMTDSLTDLMN
-126 VGAECRAKL
+126 NLLSRVGDEEYSLLTKVL
-135 RDNDAHR
+135 SQTDD
-142 DIEDNSDTDDG
+142 DLIEDDSDTDDG

-168 VYIGDSRTEGL
+168 IYIGDSRTEGL

-192 LSSMGYDWMM
+192 LSSMGYDWML

-234 ISAINQKATEWKK
+234 ISAINQKAAEWKK

-315 ILSFIGKQVAL
+315 ILSFIGQQVAL

-418 GKKDDIFDMSG
+418 GKKDDIFNMSK
-429 TSLNPNPDKTLSRA
+429 TSLNPDPKKTLSRA
-443 DSIELAAELFSACI
+443 DSIKIAAELFADCI
-457 TATTKIDKS
+457 DAYSKMGEPHMPPQPTDTEALKS
-466 AIPPAPSDVDG
+466 
-477 LRVILQAFEF
+477 ILQAFEF

-495 CKGEYSEDK
+495 CEGKYTLEK
-504 ALEYAKTKSG
+504 AEEYAKKKSG
-514 NKERTDANEI
+514 NTKRTDEAEI
-524 QQKGKW
+524 QQKGPW

-535 KYPPKVLQFYHVL
+535 KYPDKVLQFYFVQVSQTGGGGSFGFSL
-548 GSSGGIGTYPA
+548 PSEALSDKEFMNMYNEISKYVQGNYPYVFGGSSPETSFDCSGFVCWVINHCGNGWNVDRTTANGLLSYCAEVKKEAAKPGDLIFFQGTYAEPGA
-559 NGMKIPHYLQTDYA
+559 SHVGIVVGNNH
-573 NVPYGSSNIAACGC
+573 
-587 GPTSFAMVAS
+587 FA
-597 YLTGTTITPADA
+597 
-609 VAWCGNSYYVWGAGT
+609 
-624 SWSYFEA
+624 
-631 AAKHFGCGA
+631 HFGNPGKISDYT
-640 VRESYDANEVLKALS
+640 ESYWVEHFLAIGRLNMKSATS
-655 EGHPVISSQSAGLF
+655 AKSS
-669 TRGGHFIVLRGVE
+669 
-682 NGNKVLVNDPND
+682 D
-694 SEAKNYINRSFDMA
+694 
-708 SEVDITSDA
+708 
-717 YFIFESTGPSTK
+717 

>member
-1 MRKVRKRAK
+1 M
-10 KPKKKHIC
+10 KKKH
-18 KRRAVEKCVRLETCP
+18 VL
-33 IGDAGFAIL
+33 IL
-42 ERMFD
+42 FTVL
-47 SYAHCKQMF
+47 A
-56 LDRLSGIGSVLD
+56 LSVTSVMKLIP
-68 VQNFISLRNRIRTE
+68 VSKVAASSIL
-82 QNRISDHGKETG
+82 GG
-94 NKTYCETYGFQ
+94 NKNESILDKLTPTPEPGKSDKNE
-105 GRFWVQALK
+105 K
-114 DASSTVKSMWKN
+114 DDSN
-126 VGAECRAKL
+126 VLGEKDSLSANMTDSLTDLMNNLLSRVGDEEYSLLTKVL
-135 RDNDAHR
+135 SQTDD
-142 DIEDNSDTDDG
+142 DLIEDDSDTDDG

-192 LSSMGYDWMM
+192 LSSMGYDWML

-234 ISAINQKATEWKK
+234 ISAINQKAAEWKK

-315 ILSFIGKQVAL
+315 ILSFIGQQVAL

-381 SDEIKKYEEE
+381 SDEIKKYEKE

-418 GKKDDIFDMSG
+418 GKKDDIFNMSK
-429 TSLNPNPDKTLSRA
+429 TSLNPDPKKTLSRA
-443 DSIELAAELFSACI
+443 DSIKIAAELFADCI
-457 TATTKIDKS
+457 DAYSKMGEPYMPPQPTDTEALKS
-466 AIPPAPSDVDG
+466 
-477 LRVILQAFEF
+477 ILQAFEF

-495 CKGEYSEDK
+495 CKGKYTLEK
-504 ALEYAKTKSG
+504 AKEYAKKKSG
-514 NKERTDANEI
+514 NTKRTDEAEI
-524 QQKGKW
+524 QQKGPW

-535 KYPPKVLQFYHVL
+535 KYPDKVLQFYFVQVSQTGGGGSFGFSL
-548 GSSGGIGTYPA
+548 PSEALSDKEFMNMYNEISKYVQGNYPYVFGGSSPETSFDCSGFVCWVINHCGNGWNVDRTTANGLLSYCAEVKKEDAKPGDLIFFQGTYAEPGA
-559 NGMKIPHYLQTDYA
+559 SHVGIVVGNNH
-573 NVPYGSSNIAACGC
+573 
-587 GPTSFAMVAS
+587 FA
-597 YLTGTTITPADA
+597 
-609 VAWCGNSYYVWGAGT
+609 
-624 SWSYFEA
+624 
-631 AAKHFGCGA
+631 HFGNPGKISDYT
-640 VRESYDANEVLKALS
+640 ESYWVEHFLAIGRLNMKSATS
-655 EGHPVISSQSAGLF
+655 AKSS
-669 TRGGHFIVLRGVE
+669 
-682 NGNKVLVNDPND
+682 D
-694 SEAKNYINRSFDMA
+694 
-708 SEVDITSDA
+708 
-717 YFIFESTGPSTK
+717 

>member
-1 MRKVRKRAK
+1 M
-10 KPKKKHIC
+10 KKKH
-18 KRRAVEKCVRLETCP
+18 VL
-33 IGDAGFAIL
+33 IL
-42 ERMFD
+42 FTVL
-47 SYAHCKQMF
+47 A
-56 LDRLSGIGSVLD
+56 LSVTSVMKLIP
-68 VQNFISLRNRIRTE
+68 VSKVAASSIL
-82 QNRISDHGKETG
+82 GG
-94 NKTYCETYGFQ
+94 NKNESILDKLTPTPEPGKSDKNEKNDSNVL
-105 GRFWVQALK
+105 GEK
-114 DASSTVKSMWKN
+114 DSLSTNMTDSLTDLMN
-126 VGAECRAKL
+126 NLLSRVGDEEYSLLTKVL
-135 RDNDAHR
+135 SQTDD
-142 DIEDNSDTDDG
+142 DLIEDDSDTDDG

-192 LSSMGYDWMM
+192 LSSMGYDWML

-234 ISAINQKATEWKK
+234 ISAINQKAAEWKK

-655 EGHPVISSQSAGLF
+655 EGHPVISSQYAGLF